1 MESRRRGP
9 DRALIVGI
17 ENGLKSRAVRCSGR
31 SLDHIIGNSKTS
43 MSMLR
48 ILLVTAEQNQILS
61 AIVVRHGGP
70 SYEADLK
77 VVVASFVVPPLSNV
91 PG

>member
-61 AIVVRHGGP
+61 AIVVRHGGR
-70 SYEADLK
+70 YEADLK
-77 VVVASFVVPPLSNV
+77 VVVAAFVVPPLSNV